1 MTLTEETMTNPT
13 PKADAAK
20 VDAPKEAK
28 QDDEAQDL
36 GYDAGD
42 LSYVDPAKGDPIERP
57 SVTGPDGNRGA
68 AKRVAQADNKSVSA
82 SETK

>member
-1 MTLTEETMTNPT
+1 MNMTTNP
-13 PKADAAK
+13 KG
-20 VDAPKEAK
+20 DAPKEAPK
-28 QDDEAQDL
+28 QDEVGDL

-42 LSYVDPAKGDPIERP
+42 LSYVDPAKGDPVP
-57 SVTGPDGNRGA
+57 QKSVTGPDGNKGA